1 MTGRL
6 WRGSMVF
13 CGLMILW
20 GLASRSGIP
29 HFLLPSPMA
38 VAEALWVNRAYLGWH
53 TLITLS
59 EILSGLAL
67 GVTLGVTLALG
78 MILSPRLQRWLMPLV
93 LTSQA
98 IPVFALAPLL
108 VLWLGFGMSAKVA
121 MAVLVIFFP
130 VTSAFFDG
138 LRRVNQEYLD
148 LARSMNASFGAQLRH
163 VRLMAAL
170 PALGSGLR
178 MAAAVAVAPIGAI
191 IGEWVGSAEGLGY
204 VMLNANARLQTDICF
219 AALFILV
226 GVWLTDADNKQYL
239 DCLAGAGTLALGHNH
254 PDVLQSIQSVITS
267 GLPLHTLD
275 LTTPLKDRFSEYLLS
290 CLPGEGKEYCLQFTG
305 PSGADAVEAAL
316 KLAKKYTGRT
326 AVISFSGGYHG
337 MTHGALSV
345 TGNLSPKAAVNGMM
359 PEVQFMPYPHL
370 YRCPLGI
377 GGEAGVK
384 ALTYYFENL
393 INDVESG
400 VRKPAAVILE
410 AVQGEGGVN
419 PAPVEWLQRI
429 RKVTEEHGILLI
441 VDEVQAGFARTGKF
455 FAFEHAGIQPDIIVM
470 SKAVGGGLPLAVLGI
485 KKQFDAWE
493 PGHHTGT
500 FRGNQ
505 LAMATGLTT
514 LRHLRDNKI
523 ADKVA
528 AQGEW
533 LKGKLAEL
541 QKRYPVIGHVR
552 GLGLMIGIEIVKP
565 NEAQDHMGCYPAD
578 GELSALLQ
586 KKCFEAGL
594 ILERGGRHGCVLR
607 LLPSLL
613 ISDAELDVFLDK
625 FEQALL
631 AAGVKP
637 V

>member
-1 MTGRL
+1 M
-6 WRGSMVF
+6 
-13 CGLMILW
+13 
-20 GLASRSGIP
+20 
-29 HFLLPSPMA
+29 
-38 VAEALWVNRAYLGWH
+38 
-53 TLITLS
+53 
-59 EILSGLAL
+59 
-67 GVTLGVTLALG
+67 
-78 MILSPRLQRWLMPLV
+78 
-93 LTSQA
+93 
-98 IPVFALAPLL
+98 
-108 VLWLGFGMSAKVA
+108 
-121 MAVLVIFFP
+121 
-130 VTSAFFDG
+130 
-138 LRRVNQEYLD
+138 
-148 LARSMNASFGAQLRH
+148 
-163 VRLMAAL
+163 
-170 PALGSGLR
+170 
-178 MAAAVAVAPIGAI
+178 
-191 IGEWVGSAEGLGY
+191 
-204 VMLNANARLQTDICF
+204 
-219 AALFILV
+219 
-226 GVWLTDADNKQYL
+226 
-239 DCLAGAGTLALGHNH
+239 
-254 PDVLQSIQSVITS
+254 
-267 GLPLHTLD
+267 PLHTLD
-275 LTTPLKDRFSEYLLS
+275 LTTPLKDQFSDYLLS
-290 CLPGEGKEYCLQFTG
+290 LLPGQGKEYCLQFCG

-316 KLAKKYTGRT
+316 KLAKKYTGRSG
-326 AVISFSGGYHG
+326 VISFSGGYHG

-345 TGNLSPKAAVNGMM
+345 TGNLSPKEAINGMM

-419 PAPVEWLQRI
+419 PAPAEWLQRI
-429 RKVTEEHGILLI
+429 RKVTQEHGILLI
-441 VDEVQAGFARTGKF
+441 IDEVQAGFARTGKL
-455 FAFEHAGIQPDIIVM
+455 FAFEHAGIEPDIIVM

-514 LRHLRDNKI
+514 LKYLKENQV

-533 LKGKLAEL
+533 LKARLAEL
-541 QKRYPVIGHVR
+541 QKRYPVIGNVR

-565 NEAQDHMGCYPAD
+565 NEAPDHMGSYPAD
-578 GELSALLQ
+578 GALSALLQ

-594 ILERGGRHGCVLR
+594 ILERGGRNGCVLR

-613 ISDAELDVFLDK
+613 ITNDELGIFLDK
-625 FEQALL
+625 FEHALL
-631 AAGVKP
+631 AAGIKP

>member
-1 MTGRL
+1 MPVMTTGGIARPSVAQRVL
-6 WRGSMVF
+6 N
-13 CGLMILW
+13 
-20 GLASRSGIP
+20 SGV
-29 HFLLPSPMA
+29 A
-38 VAEALWVNRAYLGWH
+38 VVGIA
-53 TLITLS
+53 T
-59 EILSGLAL
+59 
-67 GVTLGVTLALG
+67 
-78 MILSPRLQRWLMPLV
+78 
-93 LTSQA
+93 
-98 IPVFALAPLL
+98 
-108 VLWLGFGMSAKVA
+108 A
-121 MAVLVIFFP
+121 MAEIPDLPRRWQTGEAPHALPEP
-130 VTSAFFDG
+130 VKWRDKTLTLLARMALIKRRMHALSRDRTRNVRYSPLWSLLIDRWRTRRT
-138 LRRVNQEYLD
+138 LRRYH
-148 LARSMNASFGAQLRH
+148 AWLRQ
-163 VRLMAAL
+163 RK
-170 PALGSGLR
+170 G
-178 MAAAVAVAPIGAI
+178 
-191 IGEWVGSAEGLGY
+191 
-204 VMLNANARLQTDICF
+204 
-219 AALFILV
+219 
-226 GVWLTDADNKQYL
+226 
-239 DCLAGAGTLALGHNH
+239 
-254 PDVLQSIQSVITS
+254 
-267 GLPLHTLD
+267 
-275 LTTPLKDRFSEYLLS
+275 
-290 CLPGEGKEYCLQFTG
+290 YCLQFCG

-316 KLAKKYTGRT
+316 KLAKKHTGRSG
-326 AVISFSGGYHG
+326 VISFSGGYHG

-345 TGNLSPKAAVNGMM
+345 TGNLSPKAAINGMM
-359 PEVQFMPYPHL
+359 PEVQFMPYPHE

-384 ALTYYFENL
+384 ALTYYFDNL

-419 PAPVEWLQRI
+419 PAPAEWLQRI
-429 RKVTEEHGILLI
+429 RKVTQEHGILLI
-441 VDEVQAGFARTGKF
+441 IDEVQAGFARTGKL
-455 FAFEHAGIQPDIIVM
+455 FAFEHAGIEPDIIVM

-485 KKQFDAWE
+485 KKEFDAWE

-514 LRHLRDNKI
+514 LQYLKEHKV

-586 KKCFEAGL
+586 KKCFESGL
-594 ILERGGRHGCVLR
+594 ILERGGRNGCVLR

-613 ISDAELDVFLDK
+613 ITNDELGIFLDK